1 MDAAVAR
8 LAAAPPAAIAHE
20 HSVDDPGRES
30 CKRGLTASL
39 TRMDGI
45 VIFITMTA
53 LKLTAVGTSTGL
65 VIPKEMLT
73 RMRVERGDLLHVVET
88 PEGFLLTPYDPQVAA
103 QVEAGRAFMKQ
114 YRDAFK
120 VLAE

>member
-1 MDAAVAR
+1 MAD
-8 LAAAPPAAIAHE
+8 
-20 HSVDDPGRES
+20 
-30 CKRGLTASL
+30 
-39 TRMDGI
+39 
-45 VIFITMTA
+45 ITIIIIMTA

-73 RMRVERGDLLHVVET
+73 RMKVERGDLLHVVET
-88 PEGFLLTPYDPQVAA
+88 PDGFLLTPYDPQVAA